1 MDNQEEILDALNDF
15 EKKKGEI
22 PPVLEQYLKTIA
34 KTGET
39 LFPWPRVKPLFVGKL
54 ENVMSKFNRELPAD
68 HLAPCPNVE
77 NPKFKEMRKRIL
89 DSLNKFS
96 DAPFTI
102 QRLCELLT
110 DPKKHYRRTDKFMRG
125 VEKNML
131 VVSTVD
137 PFGNKIVSESREA
150 MVNGMEG
157 SPVNGNEA
165 DSPTTTPN
173 IGPTLYPGAIPLQQT
188 NWTTDSWAGVGTS
201 QEEARDTT
209 CNEDPPPGAGALA
222 SDPTPHESVKEEEK
236 EAPPDTNLETNDR
249 DQAPQEESPPLKKSK
264 LSDEISEEIP
274 ESASSKDDTRQTDT
288 PLISEDKELP
298 TEHGI
303 TQSPQVVTSESSEV
317 KLEQEVSLEA
327 ESSEKPETMTRLE
340 QNDLNENSPESSH
353 VPSQDLEG
361 EKCDNDLPQESI
373 TSTQSESNSHQDQR
387 SQNSEECCENLPH
400 SSEEE
405 TKEKEKNQKENSTQS
420 EQSNEEPTKESD
432 AISAGEEEQM
442 NVDYGTKDV
451 KANENADL
459 SAEKQETGGQE
470 TSGDNAQIG
479 ADSTKTSADST
490 ELSTDST
497 DMVTDSTAPGNDS
510 TEMVTDDAENSA
522 DSTQVSTSNAEPND
536 PPSEGKETPMEED

>member
-373 TSTQSESNSHQDQR
+373 TSTQSESNTHQDQR